1 MHDGHEHIV
10 QHCSLQT
17 IAKRGDQT
25 DQSGCRQSKPPPR
38 RYKCQRWRPKMEEM
52 ELQSTRRID
61 VHQPRPFV
69 GGIVRRESEGESGGR
84 EINAPVCSIVNG
96 SSSASFTTK
105 TTHKL
110 PLPRNRP

>member
-25 DQSGCRQSKPPPR
+25 DQSACRQSKPPPR
-38 RYKCQRWRPKMEEM
+38 RYKCQHWRPKMEET

-61 VHQPRPFV
+61 VHSL
-69 GGIVRRESEGESGGR
+69 GLSSEESSGVKAKA
-84 EINAPVCSIVNG
+84 NQVDAKSDAPVCSIVNG

-105 TTHKL
+105 TTYKL
-110 PLPRNRP
+110 PLPRNRS